1 MHNILILSAGRR
13 TKLVEYFVREFQ
25 GAGNVVASDCSE
37 HAPALYIADKYH
49 IVPRIDA
56 PNYIETVLDICKE
69 EAIKGIFSLIDP
81 ELELLITH
89 QEKFEEIGV
98 KVISSSKEVT
108 NICFDKYKMYEFC
121 SEHNVNTVKT
131 FIDVKE
137 VIELVEKKELEFP
150 LFVKPRCGSA
160 SLGISTVNNMEELEM
175 LLKYDDNLIIQE
187 YMNGQEYGVDVYVD
201 LISKEVISI
210 FMKKKLVMRAGETDK
225 SISTKD
231 VKLLDMIKEFVT
243 KLNIQGQCDIDVF
256 EKDGEYYISEVNPRF
271 GGGYPHAYECG
282 CSFPKYMLNNLQGIK
297 NEQVLGEYEG
307 NVLMMKCDEVLIQNG

>member
-1 MHNILILSAGRR
+1 MYNILILSAGRR
-13 TKLVEYFVREFQ
+13 TKLVEYFVREFK
-25 GAGNVVASDCSE
+25 GSGNVVATDCSE
-37 HAPALYIADKYH
+37 YAPALYIADKYH

-56 PNYIETVLDICKE
+56 PNYVEAILEICKE
-69 EAIKGIFSLIDP
+69 EAIKGVFSLIDP
-81 ELELLITH
+81 ELELLITY
-89 QEKFEEIGV
+89 QERFEEIGV

-121 SEHNVNTVKT
+121 VEHNINTVKT

-137 VIELVEKKELEFP
+137 VIELVQNKELNFP

-160 SLGISTVNNMEELEM
+160 SLGISKVNSMEDLEM

-187 YMNGQEYGVDVYVD
+187 FMAGQEYGVDVYVD

-210 FMKKKLVMRAGETDK
+210 FTKKKLVMRAGETDK
-225 SISTKD
+225 SISVKD

-243 KLNIQGQCDIDVF
+243 KLDVQGQCDIDVF

-282 CSFPKYMLNNLQGIK
+282 CDFHKYMLNNLQE
-297 NEQVLGEYEG
+297 NENKQIIGNYKG
-307 NVLMMKCDEVLIQNG
+307 NVLMMKCDNVIIKSL